1 MGEPQ
6 GPHRLRK
13 LALNPGPLRIVPG
26 RRPEPMS
33 KGKLGARDGSI
44 YGHRHD
50 RLHDSAPCP
59 PARVVTVTAHCPGAI
74 GTGKVLKAWGAVQRI
89 LGGAQSL
96 ASDIEPLG
104 PRQHLPPCDYV
115 YLGVDGFHT
124 CC

>member
-59 PARVVTVTAHCPGAI
+59 PARVVTVTAHCPGETGN
-74 GTGKVLKAWGAVQRI
+74 GTAWRHGVLFSGFSARKVLLATS
-89 LGGAQSL
+89 SL
-96 ASDIEPLG
+96 PARASIRSPATTSTSASMA
-104 PRQHLPPCDYV
+104 C
-115 YLGVDGFHT
+115 T
-124 CC
+124 